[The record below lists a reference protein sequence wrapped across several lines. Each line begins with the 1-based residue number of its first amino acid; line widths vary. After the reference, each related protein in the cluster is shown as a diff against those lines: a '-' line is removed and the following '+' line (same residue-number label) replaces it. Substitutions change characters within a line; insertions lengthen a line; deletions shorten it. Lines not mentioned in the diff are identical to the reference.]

1 MAAKTPAQWKTLFE
15 NEPFHR
21 ENYYT
26 GPLGPDYTPGGT
38 CLRLWAPTAEAV
50 TVTLYHKG
58 DGGAVLGTEPLVRG
72 AQGVWSVWLPGE
84 QHGRYY
90 TFAVTVNG
98 ITRETGDPYARAAG
112 VNGVR
117 SMIVDLARTA
127 PSGWERDVRPNI
139 SPAQRAVW
147 EVSVRDFSQDAASGV
162 RPAWRGKY
170 MAFTQQGTTLHGDGI
185 HPTCLNYLKRL
196 GVKYVQLMPIF
207 DFGIFSRREDNLGS
221 LEPPGDV
228 SSAKK
233 SSELDKS
240 SEFVAQ
246 TSLENG
252 SEAFPRTDG
261 SRILQKMHGGSA
273 TTLAGSWFRYDRAG
287 GWVLRGLDV
296 AFSAGAVHAIVG
308 GNGCGKSTMLSVLAK
323 TAKLQRG
330 RMVRGAASAALLVL
344 GGGAAVL
351 FSRRVTR
358 PLTALQT
365 ASEKIA
371 DGEYTQRT
379 QVKTDD
385 EIGALSRSFD
395 AMAAAVEE
403 KISELSRTTQ
413 SQQDFIAAFTH
424 EVKTPMTA
432 MLGYADLMR
441 ARPDDAE
448 TQREAAG
455 YIYHETQRLEN
466 LSRSLLALMGLDQ
479 AGALELVLC
488 QDAGLLLQTVRSLP
502 QGSTPVPRVISAG
515 CVVRV
520 DRSLWVDMLRNLTLN
535 AQRACQGI
543 EGAAITLRCERR
555 DGQAVFT
562 VTDTGCGIPAAD
574 LPRVTEAFYM
584 VDKSRSRAAGGSGI
598 GLALCA
604 RIAGA
609 HGAKLEITSTEHVG
623 TTVTI
628 AVPEVLPSE
637 REAYNDTQS

>member
-1 MAAKTPAQWKTLFE
+1 MKFATKLSLGCIALLSCALGAAGLLLTGQSFSGSLASTRTALQAQQEKEKYALERIIFQATDSAQFE
-15 NEPFHR
+15 NYILASAAQQYAEQ
-21 ENYYT
+21 T
-26 GPLGPDYTPGGT
+26 ADAGSSMA
-38 CLRLWAPTAEAV
+38 LWLDGAY
-50 TVTLYHKG
+50 TLYSG
-58 DGGAVLGTEPLVRG
+58 
-72 AQGVWSVWLPGE
+72 LPAALPRTALKQALTNGE
-84 QHGRYY
+84 NAWQL
-90 TFAVTVNG
+90 T
-98 ITRETGDPYARAAG
+98 RAAG
-112 VNGVR
+112 RWYLLLTQPLDLPGVR
-117 SMIVDLARTA
+117 ADMLCA
-127 PSGWERDVRPNI
+127 
-139 SPAQRAVW
+139 
-147 EVSVRDFSQDAASGV
+147 
-162 RPAWRGKY
+162 Y
-170 MAFTQQGTTLHGDGI
+170 
-185 HPTCLNYLKRL
+185 
-196 GVKYVQLMPIF
+196 
-207 DFGIFSRREDNLGS
+207 
-221 LEPPGDV
+221 DV
-228 SSAKK
+228 SAVFATR
-233 SSELDKS
+233 D
-240 SEFVAQ
+240 AQ
-246 TSLENG
+246 L
-252 SEAFPRTDG
+252 
-261 SRILQKMHGGSA
+261 
-273 TTLAGSWFRYDRAG
+273 RA
-287 GWVLRGLDV
+287 WL
-296 AFSAGAVHAIVG
+296 
-308 GNGCGKSTMLSVLAK
+308 
-323 TAKLQRG
+323 
-330 RMVRGAASAALLVL
+330 AASAALLVL

-395 AMAAAVEE
+395 AMAAAVEG
-403 KISELSRTTQ
+403 KINELSKTTQ

-441 ARPDDAE
+441 ARPDDA
-448 TQREAAG
+448 
-455 YIYHETQRLEN
+455 
-466 LSRSLLALMGLDQ
+466 
-479 AGALELVLC
+479 GALELVPC

-515 CVVRV
+515 CVVQV

-555 DGQAVFT
+555 AGQAVFT

-637 REAYNDTQS
+637 READNDTQS

>member
-1 MAAKTPAQWKTLFE
+1 MIFFIFGILALLAAFCLFRSEYKAAAVIPGALAAVLIVISCVSFVPTGYTGIVTTFGKVENGTKDAGVVVKAPWQSIVKMDNRVQEVSIDLSAFSSDIQEVATSVTVGYRINQANAMTIYKEVGRKYEDVLILPRVPEVVKAVVAHYDASSLISNRDAVAEQMDAQLRSVLAQYNIDLSYISITNFDFTDTFTDAVEAKVKAQQEKEKYALERIIFQATDSAQFE
-15 NEPFHR
+15 NYILASAAQQYAEQ
-21 ENYYT
+21 T
-26 GPLGPDYTPGGT
+26 ADAGSSMA
-38 CLRLWAPTAEAV
+38 LWLDGAY
-50 TVTLYHKG
+50 TLYSG
-58 DGGAVLGTEPLVRG
+58 
-72 AQGVWSVWLPGE
+72 LPAALPRTALKQALTNGE
-84 QHGRYY
+84 NAWQL
-90 TFAVTVNG
+90 T
-98 ITRETGDPYARAAG
+98 RAAG
-112 VNGVR
+112 RWYLLLTQPLDLPGVR
-117 SMIVDLARTA
+117 ADMLCA
-127 PSGWERDVRPNI
+127 
-139 SPAQRAVW
+139 
-147 EVSVRDFSQDAASGV
+147 
-162 RPAWRGKY
+162 Y
-170 MAFTQQGTTLHGDGI
+170 
-185 HPTCLNYLKRL
+185 
-196 GVKYVQLMPIF
+196 
-207 DFGIFSRREDNLGS
+207 
-221 LEPPGDV
+221 DV
-228 SSAKK
+228 SAVFATR
-233 SSELDKS
+233 D
-240 SEFVAQ
+240 AQ
-246 TSLENG
+246 L
-252 SEAFPRTDG
+252 
-261 SRILQKMHGGSA
+261 
-273 TTLAGSWFRYDRAG
+273 RA
-287 GWVLRGLDV
+287 WL
-296 AFSAGAVHAIVG
+296 
-308 GNGCGKSTMLSVLAK
+308 
-323 TAKLQRG
+323 
-330 RMVRGAASAALLVL
+330 AASAALLVL

-395 AMAAAVEE
+395 AMAAAVEG
-403 KISELSRTTQ
+403 KINELSKTTQ

-441 ARPDDAE
+441 ARPDDTE

-479 AGALELVLC
+479 AGALELVPC

-515 CVVRV
+515 CVVQV

-555 DGQAVFT
+555 AGQAVFT

-584 VDKSRSRAAGGSGI
+584 VDKSRSRAEGGSGI

-604 RIAGA
+604 RIANA

-637 REAYNDTQS
+637 READNDTQS

>member
-1 MAAKTPAQWKTLFE
+1 MKFATKLSLGCIALLSCALGAAGLLLTGQSFSGSLASTRTALQAQQDKEKYALERIIFQATDSAQFE
-15 NEPFHR
+15 NYILASAAQQYAEQTADAGSSMALWLDGAYALYSGLPAALPR
-21 ENYYT
+21 TALKQALTNGENAWQLT
-26 GPLGPDYTPGGT
+26 
-38 CLRLWAPTAEAV
+38 
-50 TVTLYHKG
+50 
-58 DGGAVLGTEPLVRG
+58 
-72 AQGVWSVWLPGE
+72 
-84 QHGRYY
+84 
-90 TFAVTVNG
+90 
-98 ITRETGDPYARAAG
+98 RAAG
-112 VNGVR
+112 RWYLLLTQPLDLPGVR
-117 SMIVDLARTA
+117 ADMLCA
-127 PSGWERDVRPNI
+127 
-139 SPAQRAVW
+139 
-147 EVSVRDFSQDAASGV
+147 
-162 RPAWRGKY
+162 Y
-170 MAFTQQGTTLHGDGI
+170 
-185 HPTCLNYLKRL
+185 
-196 GVKYVQLMPIF
+196 
-207 DFGIFSRREDNLGS
+207 
-221 LEPPGDV
+221 DV
-228 SSAKK
+228 SAVFATR
-233 SSELDKS
+233 D
-240 SEFVAQ
+240 AQ
-246 TSLENG
+246 L
-252 SEAFPRTDG
+252 
-261 SRILQKMHGGSA
+261 
-273 TTLAGSWFRYDRAG
+273 RA
-287 GWVLRGLDV
+287 WL
-296 AFSAGAVHAIVG
+296 
-308 GNGCGKSTMLSVLAK
+308 
-323 TAKLQRG
+323 
-330 RMVRGAASAALLVL
+330 AASAALLVL

-395 AMAAAVEE
+395 AMAAAVEG
-403 KISELSRTTQ
+403 KINELSKTTQ

-441 ARPDDAE
+441 ARPDD
-448 TQREAAG
+448 T
-455 YIYHETQRLEN
+455 ETQRLEN

-479 AGALELVLC
+479 AGALELVPC
-488 QDAGLLLQTVRSLP
+488 QDAGLLRQTVRSLP
-502 QGSTPVPRVISAG
+502 QGNTPVPRVISAG
-515 CVVRV
+515 CVVQV

-555 DGQAVFT
+555 AGQAVFT

-584 VDKSRSRAAGGSGI
+584 VDKSRSRAEGGSGI

>member
-1 MAAKTPAQWKTLFE
+1 MKFATKLSLGCIALLSCALGSAGLLLTGQSFSGSLASTRTALQAQQEKEKYALERFIFQATDSAQFE
-15 NEPFHR
+15 NYILASAAQQYAEQTADAGSSMALWLDGAYALYSGLPAALPR
-21 ENYYT
+21 TALKQALTDGENAWQLT
-26 GPLGPDYTPGGT
+26 
-38 CLRLWAPTAEAV
+38 
-50 TVTLYHKG
+50 
-58 DGGAVLGTEPLVRG
+58 
-72 AQGVWSVWLPGE
+72 
-84 QHGRYY
+84 
-90 TFAVTVNG
+90 
-98 ITRETGDPYARAAG
+98 RAAG
-112 VNGVR
+112 RWYLLLTQPLDLPGVR
-117 SMIVDLARTA
+117 ADMLCA
-127 PSGWERDVRPNI
+127 
-139 SPAQRAVW
+139 
-147 EVSVRDFSQDAASGV
+147 
-162 RPAWRGKY
+162 Y
-170 MAFTQQGTTLHGDGI
+170 
-185 HPTCLNYLKRL
+185 
-196 GVKYVQLMPIF
+196 
-207 DFGIFSRREDNLGS
+207 
-221 LEPPGDV
+221 DV
-228 SSAKK
+228 SAVFATR
-233 SSELDKS
+233 D
-240 SEFVAQ
+240 AQ
-246 TSLENG
+246 
-252 SEAFPRTDG
+252 
-261 SRILQKMHGGSA
+261 
-273 TTLAGSWFRYDRAG
+273 
-287 GWVLRGLDV
+287 LRVWL
-296 AFSAGAVHAIVG
+296 
-308 GNGCGKSTMLSVLAK
+308 
-323 TAKLQRG
+323 
-330 RMVRGAASAALLVL
+330 AASAALLVL

-395 AMAAAVEE
+395 AMAAAVEG
-403 KISELSRTTQ
+403 KINELSKTTQ

-441 ARPDDAE
+441 ARPDDTE

-479 AGALELVLC
+479 AGALELVPC

-520 DRSLWVDMLRNLTLN
+520 DRSLWVDMLRNLILN

-543 EGAAITLRCERR
+543 EGAGITLRCERR
-555 DGQAVFT
+555 AGQAVFT

-584 VDKSRSRAAGGSGI
+584 VDKSRSRAEGGSGI

-604 RIAGA
+604 RIANA

-637 REAYNDTQS
+637 READNDTKS

>member
-1 MAAKTPAQWKTLFE
+1 MASAAQQYAEQTADAGSSMALWLDGAYALYSGLPAALPRTALKQALTNGE
-15 NEPFHR
+15 NAWQL
-21 ENYYT
+21 T
-26 GPLGPDYTPGGT
+26 
-38 CLRLWAPTAEAV
+38 
-50 TVTLYHKG
+50 
-58 DGGAVLGTEPLVRG
+58 
-72 AQGVWSVWLPGE
+72 
-84 QHGRYY
+84 
-90 TFAVTVNG
+90 
-98 ITRETGDPYARAAG
+98 RAAG
-112 VNGVR
+112 QWYLLLTQPLDLPGVR
-117 SMIVDLARTA
+117 ADMLCA
-127 PSGWERDVRPNI
+127 
-139 SPAQRAVW
+139 
-147 EVSVRDFSQDAASGV
+147 
-162 RPAWRGKY
+162 Y
-170 MAFTQQGTTLHGDGI
+170 
-185 HPTCLNYLKRL
+185 
-196 GVKYVQLMPIF
+196 
-207 DFGIFSRREDNLGS
+207 
-221 LEPPGDV
+221 DV
-228 SSAKK
+228 SAVFATR
-233 SSELDKS
+233 D
-240 SEFVAQ
+240 AQ
-246 TSLENG
+246 L
-252 SEAFPRTDG
+252 
-261 SRILQKMHGGSA
+261 
-273 TTLAGSWFRYDRAG
+273 RA
-287 GWVLRGLDV
+287 WL
-296 AFSAGAVHAIVG
+296 
-308 GNGCGKSTMLSVLAK
+308 
-323 TAKLQRG
+323 
-330 RMVRGAASAALLVL
+330 AASAALLVL

-395 AMAAAVEE
+395 AMAAAVEG
-403 KISELSRTTQ
+403 KINELSKTTQ

-441 ARPDDAE
+441 ARPDDTE

-466 LSRSLLALMGLDQ
+466 LSRSLLALMGLGQ
-479 AGALELVLC
+479 AGALELVPC

-515 CVVRV
+515 CVVQV

-555 DGQAVFT
+555 AGRAVFT

-623 TTVTI
+623 TTVSI
-628 AVPEVLPSE
+628 AVPEVLPNE
-637 REAYNDTQS
+637 READNDTQS